1 MAEPSLFGLF
11 VLLAMGHFVGD
22 FVVQNDRMAIEKCA
36 GCDKT
41 LPWFWWLTAHAAC
54 HGLIVALITG
64 VPLLGLAEWVLH
76 WLIDWG
82 KCNKRYNLN
91 VDQALHLACKALW
104 VAVLVNPA

>member
-1 MAEPSLFGLF
+1 MAEPSPFGLF

-41 LPWFWWLTAHAAC
+41 LPWGWWLTAHAAC

-64 VPLLGLAEWVLH
+64 LPLLGLAEWVLH

-82 KCNKRYNLN
+82 KCRQCYNLKI
-91 VDQALHLACKALW
+91 DQLMHLACKLAW
-104 VAVLVNPA
+104 VGLIFRFG